1 MLFNPINKHS
11 TCPYLGK
18 LKPTVQKMINGVLN
32 DKYTTDK
39 YPECPYK
46 DEYDKTH
53 KPRKLYEPTSPA
65 FH

>member
-1 MLFNPINKHS
+1 MEKKNMLFNPINKHS

-46 DEYDKTH
+46 D
-53 KPRKLYEPTSPA
+53 
-65 FH
+65 